1 MTENCPQSLQI
12 KTTMLPY
19 VAAAVTILI
28 WGATPAVTRIAVLE
42 MDPLAAAVMRTLVA
56 GLLVVPFVLRPRTL
70 RPQSAQHWW
79 VLSLVAMSGFVGF
92 TMLFSVG
99 VKMTSAAHS
108 ALINASI
115 PLFSGFFGVVLA
127 KSMPGPRW
135 FVGITMS
142 FVGVIYLISSTDSNG
157 GASSLIGDSLCLLSS
172 VCAGLGYVA
181 GSRLSETIGTL
192 AVTFWGVLI
201 AALIQLPVIFFLW
214 DIQDMSA
221 VSLKGWL
228 AVGYLALGASLVA
241 YATWYWALAKG
252 GVTRIAPMQFLMPVV
267 SLTLAVVVFGETLT
281 VPLLISAVM
290 IVAGVYLSRKG

>member
-1 MTENCPQSLQI
+1 MIENCPQSLQI

-28 WGATPAVTRIAVLE
+28 WGATPAATRIAVLE

-56 GLLVVPFVLRPRTL
+56 GLLVVPFVLRPRTP

-79 VLSLVAMSGFVGF
+79 LLSLVAMSGFVGF
-92 TMLFSVG
+92 TMLFSLG
-99 VKMTSAAHS
+99 VKMTSASHS

-135 FVGITMS
+135 FYGITMS
-142 FVGVIYLISSTDSNG
+142 FAGVIYLITSADSNG
-157 GASSLIGDSLCLLSS
+157 GTSSLIGDALCLLSS
-172 VCAGLGYVA
+172 MCAGLGYVA

-192 AVTFWGVLI
+192 TVTFWGVLI

-228 AVGYLALGASLVA
+228 AVGYLALGASLIA

-252 GVTRIAPMQFLMPVV
+252 GVIRIAPMQFLMPVV

-290 IVAGVYLSRKG
+290 IVAGVFLSRKG